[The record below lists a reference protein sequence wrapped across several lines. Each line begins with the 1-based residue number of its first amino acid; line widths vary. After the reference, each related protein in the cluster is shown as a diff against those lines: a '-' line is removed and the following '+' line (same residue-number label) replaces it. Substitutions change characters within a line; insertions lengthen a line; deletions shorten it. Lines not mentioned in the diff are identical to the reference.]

1 MRVSSIEV
9 TEELKLLWK
18 ETAKLLKGSERR
30 QYMAKVVR
38 QLGYGGQV
46 WAQRELGWN
55 RGTLRK
61 GEREVS
67 SGQPIRDAFER
78 RGRNPV
84 EKQRPELRGRIRAI
98 VEPETQADPSLQS
111 SRLYTRISAAR
122 VRRELI
128 ERYGYGEEELPS
140 SEWFRRRLNSM
151 GYRLKRVQ
159 KTKPQKVMPETAA
172 ILAEVTAVNER
183 ADADAK
189 TLRISIDAKATV
201 KIGDYDRGGA
211 HER

>member
-9 TEELKLLWK
+9 TEDLKSLWK
-18 ETAKLLKGSERR
+18 ETAKLLQGSERR

-61 GEREVS
+61 GEREVA
-67 SGQPIRDAFER
+67 SGQPSRDAFER
-78 RGRNPV
+78 RGCKPV
-84 EKQRPELRGRIRAI
+84 ETQMPELRERIRAI
-98 VEPETQADPSLQS
+98 VEPQTQADPSLQS
-111 SRLYTRISAAR
+111 SRLYARISAAR

-128 ERYGYGEEELPS
+128 ERYDYGEEELPS
-140 SEWFRRRLNSM
+140 SEWFRRRLNQM

-159 KTKPQKVMPETAA
+159 KTKPQKVIPETAA
-172 ILAEVTAVNER
+172 ILANVTAVNER

-201 KIGDYDRGGA
+201 KAGYYDRGGA
-211 HER
+211 HEH

>member
-1 MRVSSIEV
+1 MRVQSIAV
-9 TEELKLLWK
+9 TEELKSLWK
-18 ETAKLLKGSERR
+18 ETAKLLKGSARR
-30 QYMAKVVR
+30 QYMAKVVA

-55 RGTLRK
+55 RGTIRK

-67 SGQPIRDAFER
+67 SGQAIRDAFER
-78 RGRNPV
+78 RGRKAV
-84 EKQRPELRGRIRAI
+84 EEQMPELRERIRAI
-98 VEPETQADPSLQS
+98 VEPQTQADPSLQS
-111 SRLYTRISAAR
+111 SRLYARISAAR
-122 VRRELI
+122 VRRELV

-140 SEWFRRRLNSM
+140 SEWIRRRLNRM

-159 KTKPQKVMPETAA
+159 KTKPQKVIPETSA
-172 ILAEVTAVNER
+172 ILAKVTAVNER
-183 ADADAK
+183 ADAEAK

-211 HER
+211 REC